1 MKRERGVIDYD
12 LYERTALSVIQSWLF
27 TYSPCPRILSET
39 AVRVAR
45 RLIISHHGRSER
57 IAAAASFS
65 NARLSRRISFVAR
78 NRSCCASV
86 VSPPCDDRRFAR
98 D

>member
-1 MKRERGVIDYD
+1 MERERGVIDYD

-65 NARLSRRISFVAR
+65 NARFIMKNFIRRAEPKLLR
-78 NRSCCASV
+78 E
-86 VSPPCDDRRFAR
+86 RRESAL
-98 D
+98 